1 MTEEFNKNPQKY
13 KIQQKL
19 VFFMLEYL
27 FVELKSIFIVQDW
40 NIGFQ
45 NISIQDLMVDIL
57 KIMMKYF

>member
-1 MTEEFNKNPQKY
+1 
-13 KIQQKL
+13 
-19 VFFMLEYL
+19 MLEYL